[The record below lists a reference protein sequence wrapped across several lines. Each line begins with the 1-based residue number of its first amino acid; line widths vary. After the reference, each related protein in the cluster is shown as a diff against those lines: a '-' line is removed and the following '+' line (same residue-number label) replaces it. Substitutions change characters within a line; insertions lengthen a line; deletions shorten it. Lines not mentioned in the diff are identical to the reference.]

1 MALPLAERQKR
12 AKIAQ
17 KMLIKLYPD
26 PKPPLDHA
34 DAFSLLVAVA
44 LSAQTTDVMV
54 NQVTPSLFKAA
65 PTPQKM
71 AKLTSEEILSHIKRV
86 NYSPTKAKNLKKMSE
101 KLVADFGGKVP
112 KTFEELESLPGVG
125 HKTASVVMSQM
136 FGLAAFPVDTHIHR
150 LAMRWKLSSGKSVV
164 QTEEDLKTVFPEKTW
179 HDVHLQMI
187 FYGRE
192 YCTTRSCDGTTCP
205 ICKKLNT

>member
-1 MALPLAERQKR
+1 MALPLAERLIERKRR

-17 KMLIKLYPD
+17 KMLVKLYPE

-71 AKLTSEEILSHIKRV
+71 AKLTSDEILSHIKRV
-86 NYSPTKAKNLKKMSE
+86 NYSPTKAKNLKNMSE
-101 KLVADFGGKVP
+101 KLIADFGGKVP

-136 FGLAAFPVDTHIHR
+136 FGLHAFPVDTHIYL
-150 LAMRWKLSSGKSVV
+150 LARRWQVTSGTSVV
-164 QTEEDLKTVFPEKTW
+164 QTEEDLKAVFAPETL

-192 YCTTRSCDGTTCP
+192 YCTARSCDGTTCP
-205 ICKKLNT
+205 VCI